1 MEADRTAHALGRWR
15 FGFAVVADSH
25 LEPEVDGLALPRS
38 NARNRFI
45 VAQLRAM
52 APAFVVHLGDIVHP
66 VPRAPAHDATLL
78 LAHALYAPLACPVLY
93 TPGNHDIG
101 DKHGDL
107 APASSMTEAALQG
120 YARVFGPPCAVHR
133 HGDCHVVTLD
143 SCVLNSGLP
152 AEAAQRRWLEAQLH
166 ALHGQRLFL
175 AMHYPLFLVTPDE
188 ASHYDHIDAPA
199 RHWLLDLIRRHR
211 VEAVFCGHV
220 HHFFWN
226 RLYGTEFYVLPSTS
240 FTRRDYS
247 EMFRGAPTDE
257 FGRNDAAKL
266 GFFWVDVH
274 DGGHVA
280 RFVRTGGQT
289 TASQDLILP
298 GHPKDGA
305 GLPLGL
311 WLRHPWC
318 ELTELPH
325 NPPVDEFARRRARN
339 DYAVQALWD
348 FGVRVL
354 RAPVDD
360 LRDARVRARV
370 ADLVT
375 LGHRFTFFSAGLP
388 DEALLAD
395 LRAHAGLVARWECVL
410 PLSRVEALVERVR
423 PLVRDTGLCI
433 VLSALRSGAQG
444 NTGKSADRH
453 FAGPGF
459 RLEEVAQAE
468 AVLRGVG
475 AGVIGGLGFALPR
488 GSVLDESLAA
498 LQALAQR
505 VRAAVVVTCSM
516 LPDGPNDSVLDDA
529 TIEREVRDIVEAAR
543 RHPGVEVMLDTFVDI
558 DRGYY
563 VRHGL
568 VDRAL
573 NWRGAGRWLAQQAA
587 ALRRGDGA

>member
-1 MEADRTAHALGRWR
+1 
-15 FGFAVVADSH
+15 
-25 LEPEVDGLALPRS
+25 
-38 NARNRFI
+38 
-45 VAQLRAM
+45 
-52 APAFVVHLGDIVHP
+52 
-66 VPRAPAHDATLL
+66 
-78 LAHALYAPLACPVLY
+78 
-93 TPGNHDIG
+93 
-101 DKHGDL
+101 
-107 APASSMTEAALQG
+107 
-120 YARVFGPPCAVHR
+120 VHR

-152 AEAAQRRWLEAQLH
+152 AEAAQRRWLESQLRE
-166 ALHGQRLFL
+166 LHGQRVFL
-175 AMHYPLFLVTPDE
+175 AMHYPPFLVGPDE

-211 VEAVFCGHV
+211 IEAVFCGHV

-226 RLYGTEFYVLPSTS
+226 RLDGTEFYVLPSTS

-247 EMFRGAPTDE
+247 EMFRGAPTGE

-274 DGGHVA
+274 EGGHVA

-289 TASQDLILP
+289 VASGRLIVP
-298 GHPKDGA
+298 GHPKDGP

-370 ADLVT
+370 ADLVA

-395 LRAHAGLVARWECVL
+395 LRAHAALVARWECVL

-423 PLVRDTGLCI
+423 PLVRDTGLCV

-468 AVLRGVG
+468 AVLGGVG
-475 AGVIGGLGFALPR
+475 AGVIGGVGFALPR

-505 VRAAVVVTCSM
+505 VGAAVVAACSM
-516 LPDGPNDSVLDDA
+516 LPDGPNDSVLDDTA
-529 TIEREVRDIVEAAR
+529 IEREVRDIVEAAR
-543 RHPGVEVMLDTFVDI
+543 RHPGVEVMLDTFMDI